1 MARMTISQL
10 RSLYEGKCS
19 EVEGLKQR
27 IALLE
32 ETRARSAQAPSAQAP
47 SAQRSLMQISKLIAT
62 KFKCT
67 TRINGDVV
75 EYFKPRAREWA
86 AVPNTAINEVI
97 A

>member
-1 MARMTISQL
+1 MARQTISQL

-32 ETRARSAQAPSAQAP
+32 ETRARSAQPQEPSA
-47 SAQRSLMQISKLIAT
+47 RRTLMQISKLIAT
-62 KFKCT
+62 KFNCT

-75 EYFKPRAREWA
+75 EYFKNSTRSWV
-86 AVPNTAINEVI
+86 AVPNTAISEVI